1 MEDLLRDVYTKIET
15 IISKS
20 FILFYH
26 IICKPQ
32 NISCLDIYVQNFI
45 FYSSPSDL
53 QSNDNYMTLYQHP
66 LISCKVYE
74 LGKSYEPY
82 ETDIE
87 DNEINMF
94 NIKKTPEIH
103 LEFEIGPTIVLDDI
117 KHLSLKVY

>member
-1 MEDLLRDVYTKIET
+1 MEDLLRGVYTKIET

-32 NISCLDIYVQNFI
+32 NTSCLDMYVQNFI

-87 DNEINMF
+87 DNEINLV
-94 NIKKTPEIH
+94 N
-103 LEFEIGPTIVLDDI
+103 
-117 KHLSLKVY
+117 